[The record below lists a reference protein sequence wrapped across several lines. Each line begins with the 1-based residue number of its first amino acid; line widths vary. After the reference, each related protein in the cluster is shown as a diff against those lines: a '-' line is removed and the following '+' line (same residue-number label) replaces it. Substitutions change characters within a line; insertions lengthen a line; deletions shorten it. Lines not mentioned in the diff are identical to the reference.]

1 MPKKKKA
8 RKKRSYRRNP
18 SPRRKAVALR
28 VRQSFAGLNYRTALR
43 NIPLGVIG
51 MFVTKWAAKRG
62 TPDALEADP
71 ATWNGMTY
79 LKGGLGATAAGY
91 VANMVKPGSGQKVL
105 EGGLMLLLYKAV
117 QNHLIPKN
125 DFLMSQF
132 GQASPRYTPGDVEVN
147 EAGEPFILGQDGQT
161 WIPLDEGQAMPELMG
176 AYGQDEDWE
185 MMGDVLETPGR
196 LGDVLET
203 PGRLGQATSAA
214 YTRALFES

>member
-1 MPKKKKA
+1 MPKKRKA
-8 RKKRSYRRNP
+8 KKRSVRRNP
-18 SPRRKAVALR
+18 SRRRKAVARR

-62 TPDALEADP
+62 SPDALEADP
-71 ATWNGMTY
+71 STWNGMTY

-91 VANMVKPGSGQKVL
+91 VANMVRPGSGQKVL

-125 DFLMSQF
+125 DFLMGQF
-132 GQASPRYTPGDVEVN
+132 GQANSTYTPGDVEVN
-147 EAGEPFILGQDGQT
+147 ESGEPFILGQDGQT
-161 WIPLDEGQAMPELMG
+161 WVPLDEGGAMPELMG
-176 AYGQDEDWE
+176 FGQDEDRE

-203 PGRLGQATSAA
+203 PGRLGQATSEA
-214 YTRALFES
+214 YTSRLFES